1 MKCCSNK
8 PRWSRLL
15 SIVTLTP
22 FLFLGCSG
30 GRDGPER
37 FELNGK
43 VTVDGVPVLS
53 GMLAISPD
61 TKKGNSGPGTTI
73 IIGQGAYEV
82 DSDKGVVGG
91 PHIIQITVYEVGQLT
106 EKGQADDDE
115 AESGTVYQKT
125 LEVDLPEKGGTYDF
139 KL

>member
-8 PRWSRLL
+8 PSWSRLL

-73 IIGQGAYEV
+73 IIGQGASPQRFV
-82 DSDKGVVGG
+82 SSFDGSQAGVTFTFLLCDTFCDRMLFV
-91 PHIIQITVYEVGQLT
+91 
-106 EKGQADDDE
+106 
-115 AESGTVYQKT
+115 
-125 LEVDLPEKGGTYDF
+125 
-139 KL
+139 

>member
-8 PRWSRLL
+8 PSWSRLL

-43 VTVDGVPVLS
+43 VTRPARTL
-53 GMLAISPD
+53 
-61 TKKGNSGPGTTI
+61 
-73 IIGQGAYEV
+73 GQFGKMGSCA
-82 DSDKGVVGG
+82 
-91 PHIIQITVYEVGQLT
+91 
-106 EKGQADDDE
+106 AE
-115 AESGTVYQKT
+115 A
-125 LEVDLPEKGGTYDF
+125 F
-139 KL
+139 